1 MTTNTEAETPT
12 VDSAGPEPAA
22 DDGEG
27 APEADS
33 AASETDLRARVEEL
47 EDERVEL
54 MNRVTRTRA
63 DLSNMKRRSTQEIE
77 DGRKFANQ
85 FFAGD
90 LLRVIDSLDRALG
103 AIPQNLHG
111 FSWIDG
117 ILIFRAQIDSLLRAQ
132 GIERIEA
139 LGEEFD
145 PRFHEAVAQDGDAGA
160 EGVVREVYQPGY
172 MIHDRLLRP
181 ALVQVG
187 PAEEAGEDEGE
198 VAEAVADPGDGESAT
213 AEPDAGAE

>member
-1 MTTNTEAETPT
+1 MTTNAEDDFGS
-12 VDSAGPEPAA
+12 VESADSTPAA
-22 DDGEG
+22 DAGDG
-27 APEADS
+27 APADD
-33 AASETDLRARVEEL
+33 ETSLQARITEL

-54 MNRVTRTRA
+54 MNRVTRARA
-63 DLSNMKRRSTQEIE
+63 DQSNLKRRSAQEVE

-103 AIPQNLHG
+103 AVPQNLHG

-117 ILIFRAQIDSLLRAQ
+117 ILIFRAQIDSLLRTQ

-145 PRFHEAVAQDGDAGA
+145 PRFHEAVAQEGDTGA
-160 EGVVREVYQPGY
+160 EGVVREVYQLGY

-187 PAEEAGEDEGE
+187 PADEDEEAETE
-198 VAEAVADPGDGESAT
+198 VAEAVTDPADGEPAT

>member
-1 MTTNTEAETPT
+1 MLRMTTNAEDDSGTVEAAG
-12 VDSAGPEPAA
+12 SAPAA
-22 DDGEG
+22 DTGEG
-27 APEADS
+27 APADD
-33 AASETDLRARVEEL
+33 ETSLRARIAEL

-54 MNRVTRTRA
+54 MNRVTRARA
-63 DLSNMKRRSTQEIE
+63 DQSNLKRRSAQEVE
-77 DGRKFANQ
+77 DGTKFANQ
-85 FFAGD
+85 LFAAD

-103 AIPQNLHG
+103 AVPQNLHG

-117 ILIFRAQIDSLLRAQ
+117 ILIFRAQVDSLLRSQ
-132 GIERIEA
+132 GVERIEA

-145 PRFHEAVAQDGDAGA
+145 PRFHEAVAQEGDAGA

-187 PAEEAGEDEGE
+187 PVDEGEEDEGE
-198 VAEAVADPGDGESAT
+198 VAEAVSDPGGDESAT
-213 AEPDAGAE
+213 AGPDAGAE